1 MERAGVRGLGET
13 EGSMLCERECR
24 IGFFFGRSA
33 VDLERGRPTFGSSAP
48 PRSCILVGGGL
59 SESARVSNGTGEG
72 EGLTKGPLEPC
83 LELRND
89 LRKALELLRL

>member
-1 MERAGVRGLGET
+1 M
-13 EGSMLCERECR
+13 
-24 IGFFFGRSA
+24 
-33 VDLERGRPTFGSSAP
+33 
-48 PRSCILVGGGL
+48 GGGL